1 MGKVLGPL
9 TGGALV
15 ETVGYTAA
23 CGCILA
29 THLVN
34 LGLTTRL
41 RIPPSQG
48 MHQGD
53 PIWRSLVI
61 AVRTARHSPLMLGM
75 LYVTVVMNA
84 LAFPS
89 RQFIPAI
96 GSEYLGVGA
105 GLVGLLAAAEGF
117 GQLIGARMLE

>member
-1 MGKVLGPL
+1 M
-9 TGGALV
+9 
-15 ETVGYTAA
+15 
-23 CGCILA
+23 
-29 THLVN
+29 
-34 LGLTTRL
+34 TRL

-48 MHQGD
+48 IHQGD
-53 PIWRSLVI
+53 SVWRSLVV
-61 AVRTARHSPLMLGM
+61 AVRTIRYSPLMLGM

-84 LAFPS
+84 LAFPT

-117 GQLIGARMLE
+117 GQLLGSSVLTSTRNLRHHGRVFVAGSALVL